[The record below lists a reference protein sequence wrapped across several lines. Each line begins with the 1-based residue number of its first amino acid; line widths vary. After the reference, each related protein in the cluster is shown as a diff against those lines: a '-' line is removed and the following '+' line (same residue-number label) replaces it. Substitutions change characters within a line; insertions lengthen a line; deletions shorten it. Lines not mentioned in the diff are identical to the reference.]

1 MKKCLGILAVLL
13 IVCGAASA
21 ATTTNTLNSG
31 SQFGV
36 NVFYELQ
43 PSRTWSYV
51 QTGIAPADGTWD
63 TEVISSATLTIT
75 YKDFTVPNDVMT
87 ITADS
92 TNLGTLPMLF
102 DSFTTGSK
110 TFPLASSSIL
120 DKTLNVSV
128 STTNSGIAG
137 YVLSSTVTV
146 TYDAAPTPPPPAPAV
161 PAPGVVALSAMGL
174 GLVNWLRSR
183 KAL

>member
-1 MKKCLGILAVLL
+1 MKKCLGILAMLL
-13 IVCGAASA
+13 LVCGAASA
-21 ATTTNTLNSG
+21 ATTTNTVNSG

-36 NVFYELQ
+36 NVFYDLQ

-75 YKDFTVPNDVMT
+75 YKDFTIPNDIIT

-92 TNLGTLPMLF
+92 ANLGTLPMLN
-102 DSFTTGSK
+102 DSFTTGTK
-110 TFPLASSSIL
+110 TFTIASSSIL

-128 STTNSGIAG
+128 STSGSGIAG

-146 TYDAAPTPPPPAPAV
+146 MYEQAPPPPPPPTV
-161 PAPGVVALSAMGL
+161 PAPGVVVLGAMGL

-183 KAL
+183 RTL